1 MRFQE
6 GEIPAVPLGWWAG
19 RRQEGSHMEVGA
31 GFPGLPLHEPG
42 KTPKLFYSPLKVSV
56 RWLLVSWSLGKTII
70 LRNYLWHV
78 VFEQSGF

>member
-19 RRQEGSHMEVGA
+19 REQERSRMEVGA

-42 KTPKLFYSPLKVSV
+42 L
-56 RWLLVSWSLGKTII
+56 SLGAWAERGPRSCLAGPLACEIWGQEPMSRGGGLFLDCESK
-70 LRNYLWHV
+70 
-78 VFEQSGF
+78 

>member
-19 RRQEGSHMEVGA
+19 RGQEGSHMEVGA

-42 KTPKLFYSPLKVSV
+42 LSSGAWAGRGLCSRLAGPLSHEIWGQEPVSRGGGLFLD
-56 RWLLVSWSLGKTII
+56 
-70 LRNYLWHV
+70 
-78 VFEQSGF
+78 